1 MGREEKMVEKERKI
15 KQGRE
20 RQGEKNKR
28 EGNRKWK
35 DS

>member
-15 KQGRE
+15 KRGRG

-28 EGNRKWK
+28 GQNKK
-35 DS
+35 